1 MRKRMLSGLLM
12 LALFCTLL
20 MPGALAV
27 DIQAASAIVID
38 AQTGQEL
45 YAKDPDTAR
54 VPASMTK
61 VMTAYIVYQELE
73 KGTIQMDTPVRIS
86 HNVAVK
92 SRDSNYPTAVPLTEG
107 ATYPVETLLHL
118 IMIPSASAS
127 CIAMAEHIS
136 GSEAAFVERMNAT
149 ARELGVTATYYN
161 CHGAQPNYVT
171 ARSQA
176 KLTRIFIDTYPD
188 ILRITSKSGYSFNGR
203 YYNNT
208 NHLLNTMGPYEGLDG
223 FKTGTISAA
232 GYCVTTTAVRDGRR
246 VIAVVLKSTSDA
258 QRFRDSRQLLDYG
271 FAEIARR
278 DAARAATQV
287 TITAAPSSVRPYEEF
302 QVSASLSGLTS
313 NYVASAQWYV
323 NGKAVSGYGN
333 AWFEASP
340 GKVSTLD
347 AAVYDMTSDT
357 VEVSFVL
364 TMPDGTEKRA
374 DLSIPLEQ
382 RPLTYTGSLNI
393 RSAQVYPGKEL
404 TLTAD
409 ITGENG
415 IASVSLPAQW
425 QWDGQTIQGASNPAF
440 QVTGDRAHSAYTIKI
455 PADAQPGT
463 HEVRFVLGSDALTG
477 VETCVLSAAVEIVV
491 PEPEEPAET
500 VPEQDTEQTESET
513 DTEVSETEPDAG
525 SDAGEDA
532 A

>member
-1 MRKRMLSGLLM
+1 MKKRIVSGLLM
-12 LALFCTLL
+12 LFVFCSALL
-20 MPGALAV
+20 PNASAL

-38 AQTGQEL
+38 AQTGEEL

-73 KGTIQMDTPVRIS
+73 KGTLQLDTPVTIS

-92 SRDSNYPTAVPLTEG
+92 SRDSSYPTAVPLTEG
-107 ATYPVETLLHL
+107 ASYPVETMLNL

-136 GSEAAFVERMNAT
+136 GSEAAFVQRMNAT
-149 ARELGVTATYYN
+149 ARELDVTATYYN

-232 GYCVTTTAVRDGRR
+232 GYCVTTTAVRNGRR
-246 VIAVVLKSTSDA
+246 VISVVLKSTSDA

-271 FAEIARR
+271 FAEISRR
-278 DAARAATQV
+278 DAARAATTV
-287 TITAAPSSVRPYEEF
+287 TVTSAPDSVRPYEEF
-302 QVSASLSGLTS
+302 QVSAQLGGLTS
-313 NYVASAQWYV
+313 SYVASAQWYV

-382 RPLTYTGSLNI
+382 TPLTYTGSLNI

-409 ITGENG
+409 LEGENG

-440 QVTGDRAHSAYTIKI
+440 QVTDDRAHSAYTIKI

-477 VETCVLSAAVEIVV
+477 VKTCVLSATVEVV
-491 PEPEEPAET
+491 APEQPAET
-500 VPEQDTEQTESET
+500 DPAQDAQDGQTQPEQDDGAEE
-513 DTEVSETEPDAG
+513 
-525 SDAGEDA
+525 A
-532 A
+532 APVE